1 MGGSPRLLAAKLGS
15 QSYVRSLGAFR
26 TLFNSELNLLS
37 FFQVPIAISRDSG
50 KVDEYVRAVLALN
63 ESVAFAGIEP
73 FDRTDDT
80 FSRHK

>member
-1 MGGSPRLLAAKLGS
+1 MDGSHLWLAAKLGS
-15 QSYVRSLGAFR
+15 QGYVRSLRAFW

-37 FFQVPIAISRDSG
+37 FFQIAVAISRDSG
-50 KVDEYVRAVLALN
+50 EVDEYVRTVLALN